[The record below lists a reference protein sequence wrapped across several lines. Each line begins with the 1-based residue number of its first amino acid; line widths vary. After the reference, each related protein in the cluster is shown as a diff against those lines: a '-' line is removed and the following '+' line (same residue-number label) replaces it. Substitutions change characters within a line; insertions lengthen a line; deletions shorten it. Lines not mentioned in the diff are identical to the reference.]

1 MSILPI
7 NEPLVSVLLPVYNF
21 PNIERTVNSIL
32 EQSYN
37 NLELLIC
44 DDGSKIKPVIDNYDD
59 KRIKYFENK
68 INMGLGPTLNRLLK
82 LSDKS
87 SKYFVTVEQDDYYK
101 NYFINDSIFFLERNL
116 DFGMVSGLSEFWD
129 GKRVTY
135 LFPGMIAQGFEYPF
149 FKEMFLLNYRK
160 QIKVTQTCMVV
171 RKDIHMKNNLI
182 FSSNYQSLSVDWDYV
197 LRFSL
202 KSKIKGINKVFVR
215 QDRRINRNSLTK
227 KHLLAGTIVR
237 KLLKDFYNEF
247 PHLVSKKDYRY
258 ALATQYYNE
267 LGNLKFISRIINLIF
282 GILPIDPDLNRFLTR
297 LKKEINYLKWKK

>member
-1 MSILPI
+1 MSISPT

-21 PNIERTVNSIL
+21 PNIEKTVNSIL
-32 EQSYN
+32 KQSYN

-44 DDGSKIKPVIDNYDD
+44 DDGSKIKPVLDNYSD
-59 KRIKYFENK
+59 KRIKYFKNK
-68 INMGLGPTLNRLLK
+68 INIGLGPTLNRLIK

-87 SKYFVTVEQDDYYK
+87 SKYFVTVEQDDHYK
-101 NYFINDSIFFLERNL
+101 TYFIKESIFFLERNL

-129 GKRVTY
+129 GERVTY
-135 LFPGMIAQGFEYPF
+135 MFPGMIAQGNDYPF

-182 FSSNYQSLSVDWDYV
+182 FSSNYKSLSVDWDYV

-227 KHLLAGTIVR
+227 KYLFSWNYGKKITQRLL
-237 KLLKDFYNEF
+237 
-247 PHLVSKKDYRY
+247 
-258 ALATQYYNE
+258 Q
-267 LGNLKFISRIINLIF
+267 
-282 GILPIDPDLNRFLTR
+282 
-297 LKKEINYLKWKK
+297 

>member
-1 MSILPI
+1 MLLV

-21 PNIERTVNSIL
+21 PNIEKTVNSIL
-32 EQSYN
+32 KQSYN
-37 NLELLIC
+37 NFELLIC
-44 DDGSKIKPVIDNYDD
+44 DDGSKIKPVLDNYRDE
-59 KRIKYFENK
+59 RIKYFKNK
-68 INMGLGPTLNRLLK
+68 INIGLGPTLNRLIK

-87 SKYFVTVEQDDYYK
+87 SKYFVTVEQDDHYK
-101 NYFINDSIFFLERNL
+101 TYFIKDSIFFLERNL

-135 LFPGMIAQGFEYPF
+135 MFPGMIAQGYDYPF

-182 FSSNYQSLSVDWDYV
+182 FSSNYQNLSVDWDYV

-215 QDRRINRNSLTK
+215 QDRRINRSSLTK
-227 KHLLAGTIVR
+227 KHFLAGTIVR
-237 KLLKDFYNEF
+237 RLLKDFYTEF
-247 PHLVSKKDYRY
+247 PHLISKKDYRY

-267 LGNLKFISRIINLIF
+267 LGHLKFFPRIVNLIF
-282 GILPIDPDLNRFLTR
+282 GILPVDPDLNRLLTR
-297 LKKEINYLKWKK
+297 LKKEINYLIWKK